1 MKKLAIISIIVGVI
15 SVTLTVA
22 FFIMKLNNNELV
34 TDNLPKKVCKIESKK
49 LKRRNLK
56 RKRLKKRMM
65 FKKKKLKSNKQIK

>member
-49 LKRRNLK
+49 TEKK
-56 RKRLKKRMM
+56 RKL
-65 FKKKKLKSNKQIK
+65 